1 MHAVEFSRIGCSRP
15 PVSRPGPSGQLLY
28 LIHPTR
34 PVKSTRREEQNQIRH
49 PVSEATS
56 QAYPTQPTC
65 QIDDPGRQ
73 SPTQTHALD
82 PSPQGNPAT
91 RNQPLDTR
99 KPVTRR
105 RWVVF
110 ATWGVRPSGPPL
122 YRLGRTSNKLRGTRG
137 SGKSGHPP
145 GRVESSIRLPCAG
158 EMPDEQETPLRAMG
172 RRGVSSRCGSA
183 AVRCRGRGRRTA
195 PEPRVRCAARRRGSG
210 RCRRRRHGSRPIL
223 RS

>member
-28 LIHPTR
+28 LIRPTW
-34 PVKSTRREEQNQIRH
+34 PVKSTRREEQNQIRN

-137 SGKSGHPP
+137 SGKSRHPP
-145 GRVESSIRLPCAG
+145 GRVAHRSP
-158 EMPDEQETPLRAMG
+158 PVP
-172 RRGVSSRCGSA
+172 RGFTHLTV
-183 AVRCRGRGRRTA
+183 
-195 PEPRVRCAARRRGSG
+195 PRVVPAWSASPGSRRGSG
-210 RCRRRRHGSRPIL
+210 RPRP
-223 RS
+223 RTRAEACDTRGAAP